1 MTFRCERCKSR
12 FSPIRVSF
20 HQNCPRCRARD
31 RVSIPLTLEL
41 SPFSGGFKL
50 GPAERETDNT

>member
-1 MTFRCERCKSR
+1 MTYRCKRCKSS
-12 FSPIRVSF
+12 FSPIRVSS

-31 RVSIPLTLEL
+31 RVSVPLTLEM

-50 GPAERETDNT
+50 APTPKEPGST